1 MTNYT
6 NTNSAR
12 KFRAT
17 LALVFIFIATAISAF
32 IISDAIRY
40 GENISAYYG
49 GFALWEAVGAL
60 AVAFVLLAWN
70 VVTYNRPR
78 YARSRG

>member
-6 NTNSAR
+6 NTNNAR
-12 KFRAT
+12 KSRAAIAV
-17 LALVFIFIATAISAF
+17 ALIFIATTISIF
-32 IISDAIRY
+32 LINDAIRY

-49 GFALWEAVGAL
+49 GAALWEAVGAY
-60 AVAFVLLAWN
+60 AVAFVLLTWN
-70 VVTYNRPR
+70 AVTYNRPR